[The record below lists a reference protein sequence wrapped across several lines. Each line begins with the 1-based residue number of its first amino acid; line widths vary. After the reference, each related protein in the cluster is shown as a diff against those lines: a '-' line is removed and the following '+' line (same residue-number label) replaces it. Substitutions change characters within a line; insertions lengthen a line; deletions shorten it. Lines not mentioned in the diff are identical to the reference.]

1 MIKRRDS
8 IALRRC
14 PARPIFR
21 GAHRRPLIRWTGK
34 NPISAGCSGDA
45 ITVKR
50 ARIGTSSWTL
60 GAIELRHSVK
70 CHTRVGADQPLRECV
85 GEGADRP

>member
-1 MIKRRDS
+1 MD
-8 IALRRC
+8 
-14 PARPIFR
+14 
-21 GAHRRPLIRWTGK
+21 GK

-60 GAIELRHSVK
+60 GAIDLRYSVK
-70 CHTRVGADQPLRECV
+70 CHTRVGTDQPLRDCV